1 MGQKKWFLHN
11 TSSLAGKTVAI
22 SGATGGLGKPLCQ
35 RLASLGASL
44 ILLDRNQTRSKALAD
59 ELSAAFP
66 SISVK
71 RIPLDLEKID
81 SVKACA
87 DRLLCEDVDA
97 LILNAGAYRIER
109 HTCKGGYDN
118 VFMINFA
125 SPYYLAKM
133 LLPKLSERG
142 GRLVVVGSIAHTY
155 SKSDPDDVDF
165 VTRQKHSLCY
175 GNAKRHLMYAS
186 YRLCQDRS
194 ILSVTH
200 PGIAVTNI
208 TSHYPKLIYALIKY
222 PMKLIF
228 MSPKKASLSILGGL
242 FDTTNEGEWIGPRSF
257 SVWGLPKKKRL
268 KGYDKE
274 EATRLFEK
282 AEAIFSE
289 LQALPSA
296 E

>member
-1 MGQKKWFLHN
+1 MTQKKWILQN
-11 TSSLAGKTVAI
+11 TRSLAGKTVAI

-44 ILLDRNQTRSKALAD
+44 ILLDRNVARSEALAG
-59 ELSAAFP
+59 ELTSAFP
-66 SISVK
+66 NLKIK
-71 RIPLDLEKID
+71 RFRLDLENID
-81 SVKACA
+81 TVKNCA
-87 DRLLCEDVDA
+87 ERLLSERIDV
-97 LILNAGAYRIER
+97 LILNAGAYRIDR

-125 SPYYLAKM
+125 SPYYLAKK
-133 LLPKLSERG
+133 LLPKLEK
-142 GRLVVVGSIAHTY
+142 LVVVGSIAHTY

-165 VTRQKHSLCY
+165 VTRKKHSLCY

-186 YRLCQDRS
+186 YKLCEGNAS
-194 ILSVTH
+194 LSVTH

-208 TSHYPKLIYALIKY
+208 TSHYPKPIYALIKY

-242 FDTTNEGEWIGPRSF
+242 FEETGEAEWIGPRLF

-268 KGYDKE
+268 KNYDEKE
-274 EATRLFEK
+274 ASRLFAK

-289 LQALPSA
+289 LEALPR